1 MTTEK
6 TQEKSMTLED
16 LHWKKRYD
24 QLPLWPVDEVLWPV
38 IDNNKPLSE
47 RKVKARIAKLLPLA
61 KNELLGKDKTDLSTM
76 HWSNPYLANAQNV
89 DKYLSWCRID
99 FIARKTHWYGVEEP
113 NRFSLGYIWNEII
126 EDRTGVYSIS
136 DLREMKE
143 YELQNKKIPKDVS
156 ALAYYLFRLGGFYLA
171 FVDLYESS
179 AEDYLDAFDEMFEP
193 DYPIFLDCDIP
204 ELEAAHFVE
213 LFRETFKSG
222 IQKEFDSYKE
232 IYDNNIAALYK

>member
-24 QLPLWPVDEVLWPV
+24 QLSLWPVDEVLWPV
-38 IDNNKPLSE
+38 INKNKPLSE
-47 RKVKARIAKLLPLA
+47 RKVKARIAELLPLA
-61 KNELLGKDKTDLSTM
+61 KNELLGKDKADLSTM

-99 FIARKTHWYGVEEP
+99 FIARKTHWYGVKEP
-113 NRFSLGYIWNEII
+113 NWFSLGYVWTGII
-126 EDRTGVYSIS
+126 EDRAGVYDIY
-136 DLREMKE
+136 DLRDMKE
-143 YELQNKKIPKDVS
+143 YELQNKKIPADVS

-171 FVDLYESS
+171 FVKLYNSS
-179 AEDYLDAFDEMFEP
+179 AKDYLSAFFEMFEVDYP
-193 DYPIFLDCDIP
+193 DYLEDEIP
-204 ELEAAHFVE
+204 ELEATNFVE
-213 LFRETFKSG
+213 LFRETFQSG